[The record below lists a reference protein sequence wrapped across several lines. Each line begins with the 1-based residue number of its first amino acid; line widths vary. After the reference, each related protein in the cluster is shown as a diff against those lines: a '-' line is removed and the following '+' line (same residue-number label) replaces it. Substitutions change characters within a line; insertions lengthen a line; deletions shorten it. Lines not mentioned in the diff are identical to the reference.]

1 MLMHCGK
8 GFEERTK
15 VYLDVIDLHVPVIHL
30 LPGQIFD
37 RKRSLTSIPGS
48 LDVGS
53 EARPLPLDPGNGTR

>member
-15 VYLDVIDLHVPVIHL
+15 VYLDVVDLHVPVIHL
-30 LPGQIFD
+30 LPSQISERRGSF
-37 RKRSLTSIPGS
+37 RSIPGN

-53 EARPLPLDPGNGTR
+53 EARQRLLGPGSGRR